1 MLKSHLRQESTD
13 RLLSPL
19 SRLGLHP
26 NSWSG
31 LSLIL
36 AALGF
41 TFLFMHS
48 LALGIIF
55 FALSGFMDAIDGAV
69 ARATNSASSRGAF
82 IDGILDR
89 YVEGLLYLGI
99 MFYLGD
105 MTILGLTIPIWT
117 FVLLFGAL
125 MTSFVRAYADH
136 RGLVKDP
143 ALQKRMGGL
152 MERAERLLI
161 IYAGMVLGLLNPEWL
176 GWTVVLVALLSNIT
190 VLQRL
195 AFALR
200 RG

>member
-1 MLKSHLRQESTD
+1 ML
-13 RLLSPL
+13 
-19 SRLGLHP
+19 
-26 NSWSG
+26 
-31 LSLIL
+31 L

-41 TFLFMHS
+41 IFLCMHS

-55 FALSGFMDAIDGAV
+55 FALSGLMDVIDGAV

-105 MTILGLTIPIWT
+105 MTILGLTIPIWI